1 MSKRDSRLQKVILTL
16 AVVRFRMKQY
26 IGMIEVLGEG
36 GELQPLHWNP
46 NHLLD
51 GRAILVVDEAEA
63 IIWVWLGQGTTMLQ
77 RTTATRQA
85 RFIMKNGIH
94 VDEIHFGTKCTN
106 FIEIPGD
113 LKSSKATLLKKLLE
127 SNPKTSEYLVVVEE
141 EEAIST
147 FDDMIQDRVEVFEQA
162 IVPEPTRQ
170 KTPTRRRILTYEEQ
184 LATKVLFAVADCYG
198 QANMTPIGPSEFQV
212 SVLRLQL
219 RFICQGDAI
228 LFTEIHATAPEDL
241 EAFTRCFGQ
250 PPQLTAD
257 GQQTVGTGIP
267 TASPETGEETEQ
279 ESVFNSMREQ
289 LSQLTTEPTSE
300 ENVEEATE
308 PESEDKGERKGGS
321 TDFELFS

>member
-1 MSKRDSRLQKVILTL
+1 
-16 AVVRFRMKQY
+16 MKQY

-51 GRAILVVDEAEA
+51 GRAILVVDEPEA
-63 IIWVWLGQGTTMLQ
+63 IVWVWLGQGTSMLQ

-94 VDEIHFGTKCTN
+94 IDEIHFGTKCTN
-106 FIEIPGD
+106 FIEIPGN
-113 LKSSKATLLKKLLE
+113 LESSKATLLKKLLE
-127 SNPKTSEYLVVVEE
+127 TNPKTSEYLVVVEE

-147 FDDMIQDRVEVFEQA
+147 FDELIQDRVEVFEQA
-162 IVPEPTRQ
+162 IIPEPTRQ

-228 LFTEIHATAPEDL
+228 LFTEIRATAPEDL
-241 EAFTRCFGQ
+241 EAFSRCFGQ

-267 TASPETGEETEQ
+267 TPSPETGEETEQ
-279 ESVFNSMREQ
+279 ESVFDAMREQ
-289 LSQLTTEPTSE
+289 LSQLTTEPSNE
-300 ENVEEATE
+300 EKVEEAVE
-308 PESEDKGERKGGS
+308 SESEDKGKGKGGS
-321 TDFELFS
+321 TEFELFG

>member
-1 MSKRDSRLQKVILTL
+1 
-16 AVVRFRMKQY
+16 MKQY

-36 GELQPLHWNP
+36 GELQPLYWNP
-46 NHLLD
+46 SHLVN
-51 GRAILVVDEAEA
+51 GRAILIVDESEA
-63 IIWVWLGQGTTMLQ
+63 IVWVWLGSGTSMLQ

-106 FIEIPGD
+106 FIEVPGD
-113 LKSSKATLLKKLLE
+113 LKSSKAALLKKLLE

-162 IVPEPTRQ
+162 IVPEPMRQ
-170 KTPTRRRILTYEEQ
+170 VARARRRILTYEEQ

-198 QANMTPIGPSEFQV
+198 QATMIPIGPSAFQV

-219 RFICQGDAI
+219 KFICQGDAI
-228 LFTEIHATAPEDL
+228 LFTEINATAPEDL

-257 GQQTVGTGIP
+257 AQQNVGTAAP
-267 TASPETGEETEQ
+267 APSPEATEKSEQ
-279 ESVFNSMREQ
+279 ESVFDSMREQ
-289 LSQLTTEPTSE
+289 LSQLTTEPTSDE
-300 ENVEEATE
+300 TVEEAAE
-308 PESEDKGERKGGS
+308 AEAEDEEKGKGGS

>member
-1 MSKRDSRLQKVILTL
+1 
-16 AVVRFRMKQY
+16 MKQY

-46 NHLLD
+46 NHLLA
-51 GRAILVVDEAEA
+51 GRAILVVDELEA
-63 IIWVWLGQGTTMLQ
+63 IIWVWLGQGTSMLQ

-94 VDEIHFGTKCTN
+94 VDDIHFGTKCTN

-127 SNPKTSEYLVVVEE
+127 VNPKTSDYLVVVEE

-147 FDDMIQDRVEVFEQA
+147 FDDLIQDRVEVFEQA

-184 LATKVLFAVADCYG
+184 LATKVLFAVTDCYG
-198 QANMTPIGPSEFQV
+198 QATMTPIGPSEFQV

-257 GQQTVGTGIP
+257 GQQTVGTGVP
-267 TASPETGEETEQ
+267 TSSSETAEEGEQ
-279 ESVFNSMREQ
+279 ESVFDSMREQ

-300 ENVEEATE
+300 ENVEEVAE
-308 PESEDKGERKGGS
+308 AESEDEGKGKGGS